1 MKNACFAAALLFA
14 AALAPAGASA
24 DVSATSMASYEQ
36 DEAAVDN
43 DTADVRRLLAQFRAA
58 ELPLSRAMTIAE
70 ALHKGSRTARVSFE
84 GSAGYR
90 VRRVRTV
97 MNDVVW
103 DNTID
108 ATTGRAIGDE
118 TVSSLN
124 QLGDQDRSNI
134 KALRSVKQELSDAVA
149 VAEKAA
155 SGKAIGGGL
164 MVDSSKLTF
173 VVVVVSEDQLKQV
186 MLEPP
191 RTVREGKPHKE

>member
-24 DVSATSMASYEQ
+24 DVGATSMASHRQ
-36 DEAAVDN
+36 DETAVD
-43 DTADVRRLLAQFRAA
+43 DATGGVRRLLAQFRAA

-90 VRRVRTV
+90 VRTV
-97 MNDVVW
+97 LNDMVW

-164 MVDSSKLTF
+164 MIDSSKLTF

>member
-14 AALAPAGASA
+14 AALAPAGARA
-24 DVSATSMASYEQ
+24 DVSGAMSMASHQQ
-36 DEAAVDN
+36 DETAVDD
-43 DTADVRRLLAQFRAA
+43 DTAGVRRLLAQFRAA

-90 VRRVRTV
+90 VRTV
-97 MNDVVW
+97 LNDVVW